1 MTKTGRSL
9 KTSVALWCAG
19 LFTLLYLAAAL
30 LVLAL
35 DRTNSR
41 RELHVLLYSQA
52 EALASYHAATGRLD
66 YPELVEVEHEPRPVW
81 LRVLADGRVLAATP
95 GFPVDIA
102 PAAMVHESQEGELE
116 VLDHS
121 AFGRLARVGHAV
133 WRQPGVRVEAVSSAN
148 LLARSLE
155 RLGTALA
162 LAPFLLVPLAA
173 LGGRLLAGRALAP
186 VDHLLTSIDGI
197 DPGHL
202 STRLATPPGT
212 AQEIAQLAHDFN
224 GLLDRVENAHLAMR
238 HFTADASHELR
249 TPLTILRTSIE
260 VALRRP
266 RPAEEYQQLAV
277 GCLSEISRIQR
288 TVESLLILARDAPD
302 TVFQAPATR
311 LDWSGLVAQAL
322 ATFEPMARERGVNL
336 VSRIEPDLE
345 AQGDADLL
353 GLAVVNLLDNA
364 IKYTPSGRQ
373 VELELMR
380 SGERSRLVVADQG
393 PGVAP
398 GDRPHIFDRFYRGR
412 HRPGETGHRGG
423 GGGIGLAVVRWVLE
437 GHGGAVRLLERDL
450 GAAFELELPC
460 PLPSSEESEEKT

>member
-1 MTKTGRSL
+1 MSKTGRSL

-35 DRTNSR
+35 DRTNSQ

-52 EALASYHAATGRLD
+52 EALATYHAATGRLD
-66 YPELVEVEHEPRPVW
+66 FPELVEVEHEPRPVW
-81 LRVLADGRVLAATP
+81 LRVLDHGRQLAATP
-95 GFPVDIA
+95 GFPADIA
-102 PAAMVHESQEGELE
+102 PAAVTGENSEEGELE
-116 VLDHS
+116 VFDHP
-121 AFGRLARVGHAV
+121 AFGRLARVGHDA
-133 WRQPGVRVEAVSSAN
+133 WRQPGVRIEAISSAN

-162 LAPFLLVPLAA
+162 LAPLLLVPLAA
-173 LGGRLLAGRALAP
+173 LGGRLLATRALAP
-186 VDHLLTSIDGI
+186 VDQLLASIDGI
-197 DPGHL
+197 DTRHL
-202 STRLATPPGT
+202 ATRLATPPGT

-224 GLLDRVENAHLAMR
+224 GLLNRVENANLAMR

-302 TVFQAPATR
+302 TPFQAPATAV
-311 LDWSGLVAQAL
+311 DWSGLVAQAL
-322 ATFEPMARERGVNL
+322 TTFEPMARERGVEL
-336 VSRIEPDLE
+336 VFHVEPGLS
-345 AQGDADLL
+345 ARGDGDLL

-364 IKYTPSGRQ
+364 IKYTPSGRR
-373 VELELMR
+373 VELELTR
-380 SGERSRLVVADQG
+380 SGSGSRLVIADQG

-398 GDRPHIFDRFYRGR
+398 DDRPHIFDRYYRGR
-412 HRPGETGHRGG
+412 PSHSGHRSA
-423 GGGIGLAVVRWVLE
+423 GGGIGLAVVRWVVE
-437 GHGGAVRLLERDL
+437 GHGGTVSLLERDL
-450 GAAFELELPC
+450 GAAFELELPG
-460 PLPSSEESEEKT
+460 PPASSEENP